1 MVVTQAVASA
11 IREGAAQNL
20 GKLPDFFAGITPFG
34 GIDTGVINL
43 DVPV

>member
-1 MVVTQAVASA
+1 MVVTQAVAGA

-34 GIDTGVINL
+34 D
-43 DVPV
+43 